1 MLLNSVQNRLVY
13 HLISSNDDHLELKIF
28 KEIKSVDINMIS
40 TKKKVHIKTR
50 GDNKEVI
57 VKYNLLKTQVSHN
70 YESYVQKFH

>member
-40 TKKKVHIKTR
+40 IKKINIRTR

-57 VKYNLLKTQVSHN
+57 VKYNLLNTQVSHN
-70 YESYVQKFH
+70 YESYVRKFH